1 VSARITGRPR
11 LNVSSQ
17 TVTLA
22 DPQINVAGVVL
33 PDFTAQ
39 ALLRAVL
46 KPIPIGGLPLGLT
59 LIGIDSR
66 DDGCTPRWSGTTCRL
81 PANAQPRP
89 GRCATGPV

>member
-1 VSARITGRPR
+1 MSARITGQPR
-11 LNVSSQ
+11 LNVSDQ

-22 DPQINVAGVVL
+22 DPQITVAGVDL

-59 LIGIDSR
+59 VIAIDPR
-66 DDGCTPRWSGTTCRL
+66 DDGIHATVVGDNL
-81 PANAQPRP
+81 PITR
-89 GRCATGPV
+89 